1 MFLKEKLL
9 FTFLSNSSTDCDQIP
24 PDFEILS
31 KTTYQEETE
40 FPPML
45 TISEIV
51 EHLFCQR
58 FTYFIHCLNIPQ
70 HEELRQKVQMGR
82 ALHEKREKQ
91 NIDYLR
97 KKLGCIDKEISVYLA
112 SKELRLKGIIDE
124 VLYLS
129 DLSLAPL
136 DYKFTKY
143 NEFIFKTHRVQS
155 TIFAMLIKEIYK
167 KEVHS
172 GYICY
177 TRDGNKVVRIDYSD
191 NDFRFIRELT
201 DEILYIIQTGYFPK
215 KSSGQLKCL
224 DCCYKNICVKF

>member
-1 MFLKEKLL
+1 MLLKEKPF
-9 FTFLSNSSTDCDQIP
+9 FTALSNLTPTCEQNLTDP
-24 PDFEILS
+24 KILNTIS
-31 KTTYQEETE
+31 NQGDTE
-40 FPPML
+40 YFPTL
-45 TISEIV
+45 TISDII

-70 HEELRQKVQMGR
+70 HEELRHKVQLGR

-97 KKLGCIDKEISVYLA
+97 KKLGCIGKEISVYLA
-112 SKELRLKGIIDE
+112 SKELRLRGIVDE

-129 DLSLAPL
+129 DQSLAPL
-136 DYKFTKY
+136 DYKLTKY
-143 NEFIFKTHRVQS
+143 NEFIYKTHRVQS
-155 TIFAMLIKEIYK
+155 TILAMLIKENYK
-167 KEVHS
+167 KEVHC

-177 TRDGNKVVRIDYSD
+177 TRGGNKVVRIDYSD

-201 DEILYIIQTGYFPK
+201 AEIFYIIQTGYFPK
-215 KSSGQLKCL
+215 KSSSQLKCL